1 MKCFSTSIFTGMK
14 GVSYITD
21 AENRRK
27 AVVIDIDTIAKYPE
41 EVEDLLDTIVAA
53 SRRNEPKRDWED
65 VKKELLNIA
74 K

>member
-1 MKCFSTSIFTGMK
+1 MK

-21 AENRRK
+21 SENRRK
-27 AVVIDIDTIAKYPE
+27 AVVIDIDTIAKHPE

>member
-1 MKCFSTSIFTGMK
+1 MK

-27 AVVIDIDTIAKYPE
+27 AVVIDIDTIAKHPE